1 MCCRPSPEA
10 DRRVAPARV
19 HVGGSH
25 QPGSTSAGQ
34 PVPGP
39 HPQASP
45 SRVHIRDPVWPGAT
59 CTTQPGPSPHP
70 QARPARVDVRCSTAA
85 GQPRPARLVGAVA
98 GIRPGGRHRDAGR
111 AHATRAVV
119 LRRRMRPHGRGRPS
133 PMAGAA
139 SQTRESGHQSR
150 TRPYER
156 ERLAF
161 WSQARPRERERL
173 DSGRGHGPRER
184 ERLDSGRGEPSRE
197 WEPAAGEPSPR
208 RRGSSHRQ
216 LPREC
221 SLPGKSWSIFYR
233 FESSS
238 WLLARSRPIPRAG
251 VHFRPRP
258 WPILVDLPP
267 FQVVN
272 PPRSQLN
279 GAPARGIDR
288 KRSGGPGTR
297 LFGWCIHHDCG

>member
-39 HPQASP
+39 HPRP
-45 SRVHIRDPVWPGAT
+45 SLARRHMHDPARPGAT

-70 QARPARVDVRCSTAA
+70 QARPVRIDVRCSTAA

-119 LRRRMRPHGRGRPS
+119 LRWRMRPYGRGRPS

-139 SQTRESGHQSR
+139 SHNKRIWPSVADAAL
-150 TRPYER
+150 R
-156 ERLAF
+156 ERATGL
-161 WSQARPRERERL
+161 WSRARPPRARATGLWPRA
-173 DSGRGHGPRER
+173 RPRER

-208 RRGSSHRQ
+208 RRGSSHPQ

-272 PPRSQLN
+272 PPRSRLN
-279 GAPARGIDR
+279 GAPVRGIDR